1 MPTGSGVGNPK
12 GAVDRMCGIVG
23 RVNEDRGQPVG
34 ADALEEAVKLLT
46 HRGPDGE
53 GIHRAPGVGLG
64 HRRLAIVDLAGGAQP
79 MANEDETVWVVF
91 NGEIYDHCLLREE
104 LEGRGHRFATRS
116 DTEVLVHGYEEWG
129 EALPARLRGMFGF
142 ALWDAR
148 AHKLLLA
155 RDRLGIKPVYW
166 ALAGGDLVF
175 ASEVKALFAFP
186 DVERAVNRARVPD
199 YFALRY
205 VPGPE
210 TLFQGIQRL
219 QPGHLLV
226 FQDGAVRVERYWD
239 VPVEAGRVE
248 AQPRDPVEEGETLAQ
263 LLLESVRLRLM
274 AEVPVGV
281 FLSGGIDSTAVA
293 WAMKQHDPAALKS
306 FAVGYEGDSEGELA
320 SARRAAAAVGTEH
333 REVRV
338 TCHSFLE
345 SLEDL
350 AYHLDEPL
358 SDGACIPLMH
368 LARRAREEVV
378 VVLSGEGADEVL
390 GGYPIYGRQL
400 AIERARAMGGPAL
413 GAALAVAASV
423 PMHPK
428 LKRYLKLAQKPLA
441 ERYFGVG
448 RAFDDSLVEQHFGSR
463 ALENL
468 AARFEPLWRRTEGR
482 PALQRML
489 YADAK
494 VWLPDDLLI
503 KADKMT
509 MAHAIELRVPFLD
522 HELVEYA
529 SSLPEGLKLRA
540 GVGKRLLRQAMA
552 GRLPSWI
559 LEQPKRGFPV
569 PLRRWLK
576 EELYGPCRE
585 ALLASGSAARQILGA
600 RALEGLLAEHRSGRI
615 DRREEL
621 WALWVFEAWHRA
633 FFGRTERAR
642 PRAGGALASAAAP

>member
-1 MPTGSGVGNPK
+1 
-12 GAVDRMCGIVG
+12 MCGIAG
-23 RVNEDRGQPVG
+23 RVNEDCERPV
-34 ADALEEAVKLLT
+34 DTEALAEAVRLLA

-79 MANEDETVWVVF
+79 MANEDQSVWVTY
-91 NGEIYDHCLLREE
+91 NGEIYDHLVLREE
-104 LEGRGHRFATRS
+104 LEGLGHRFATRS

-129 EALPARLRGMFGF
+129 EALPARLRGMFAF
-142 ALWDAR
+142 AVWDSRAR
-148 AHKLLLA
+148 KLLLV

-166 ALAGGDLVF
+166 TLAGRDLVF
-175 ASEVKALFAFP
+175 ASEVKALFAFA
-186 DVERAVNRARVPD
+186 DVERELNRARVPD

-205 VPGPE
+205 VPGPQ
-210 TLFQGIQRL
+210 TLFRGIQRL
-219 QPGHLLV
+219 QPGHALV
-226 FQDGAVRVERYWD
+226 FQDGAVRIQRTWD
-239 VPVEAGRVE
+239 VPVESGPGE
-248 AQPRDPVEEGETLAQ
+248 ARPRDLVEEGEVFAQ

-338 TCHSFLE
+338 TSGTFLE
-345 SLEDL
+345 TLEKL

-378 VVLSGEGADEVL
+378 VVLSGEGADEIL
-390 GGYPIYGRQL
+390 GGYPIYRRQL
-400 AIERARAMGGPAL
+400 AIERARAAGGPAL
-413 GAALAVAASV
+413 QAALAAAATL
-423 PMHPK
+423 PLHPK
-428 LKRYLKLAQKPLA
+428 LKRYLRAAQKPLA

-448 RAFDDSLVEQHFGSR
+448 RAFDDALLERHFGAR
-463 ALENL
+463 ALEDL
-468 AARFEPLWRRTEGR
+468 AGHFELLWRRTEAC

-489 YADAK
+489 YVDAK

-509 MAHAIELRVPFLD
+509 MAHAVELRVPFLD

-529 SSLPEGLKLRA
+529 WSLPAALKLRG

-552 GRLPSWI
+552 GRLPPAI

-576 EELYGPCRE
+576 GELYGPCRE
-585 ALLASGSAARQILGA
+585 ALLASGSQARQILGG
-600 RALEGLLAEHRSGRI
+600 RALEGLLAEHRSGRV

-621 WALWVFEAWHRA
+621 WALWVFEAWHKA
-633 FFGRTERAR
+633 FFGGAVRGRRQR
-642 PRAGGALASAAAP
+642 PALAVAAGGAERL

>member
-1 MPTGSGVGNPK
+1 M
-12 GAVDRMCGIVG
+12 
-23 RVNEDRGQPVG
+23 E
-34 ADALEEAVKLLT
+34 ALQEAVRLLA

-53 GIHRAPGVGLG
+53 GIHRAPGAGLG

-79 MANEDETVWVVF
+79 MANEDQTVWVTY
-91 NGEIYDHCLLREE
+91 NGEIYDHRALRDE
-104 LEGRGHRFATRS
+104 LEALGHRFATRS

-129 EALPARLRGMFGF
+129 EELPSRLRGMFAF
-142 ALWDAR
+142 AVWDSR
-148 AHKLLLA
+148 SRKLLLA
-155 RDRLGIKPVYW
+155 RDRLGIKPLYW
-166 ALAGGDLVF
+166 TLAGRDLAF

-186 DVERAVNRARVPD
+186 DVERELSAARVPD

-205 VPGPE
+205 VPGPQ
-210 TLFQGIQRL
+210 TLFKGIQRL
-219 QPGHLLV
+219 QPAHALV
-226 FQDGAVRVERYWD
+226 FQDGAVRVQPYWD
-239 VPVEAGRVE
+239 VPVEAGPGDGR
-248 AQPRDPVEEGETLAQ
+248 ARDLVEEGEVLAQ

-293 WAMKQHDPAALKS
+293 WAMKQQAPAALKS
-306 FAVGYEGDSEGELA
+306 FAVGFEGDSEGELA

-338 TCHSFLE
+338 TSELFLE
-345 SLEDL
+345 SLEKL

-390 GGYPIYGRQL
+390 GGYPIYRRQL
-400 AIERARAMGGPAL
+400 AIEKARALGGPAL
-413 GAALAVAASV
+413 DAVLAAAAALPVHA
-423 PMHPK
+423 K
-428 LKRYLKLAQKPLA
+428 LRRYLRAAQKPLDG
-441 ERYFGVG
+441 RYFGVG
-448 RAFDDSLVEQHFGSR
+448 RAFDDALVERHFGPR
-463 ALENL
+463 ALEGL
-468 AARFEPLWRRTEGR
+468 ASHFEPLWRRTEGR
-482 PALQRML
+482 PPLERML

-494 VWLPDDLLI
+494 VWLPDDLSI

-509 MAHAIELRVPFLD
+509 MAHAVELRVPFLD

-529 SSLPEGLKLRA
+529 SGLPPALKLQG

-552 GRLPSWI
+552 GRLPQAI

-576 EELYGPCRE
+576 AELYGPCRE
-585 ALLASGSAARQILGA
+585 ALLASGSQARQIFGE
-600 RALEGLLAEHRSGRI
+600 RAIEGLLAEHRSGRVN
-615 DRREEL
+615 RREEL
-621 WALWVFEAWHRA
+621 WAMWVFEAWHRA
-633 FFGRTERAR
+633 FFLSAERER
-642 PRAGGALASAAAP
+642 PRAAAASAARVN